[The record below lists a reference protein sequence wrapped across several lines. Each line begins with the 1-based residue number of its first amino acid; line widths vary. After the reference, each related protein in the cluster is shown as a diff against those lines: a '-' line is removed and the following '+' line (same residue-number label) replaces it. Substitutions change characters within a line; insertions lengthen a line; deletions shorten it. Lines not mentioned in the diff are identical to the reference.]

1 MKHFLRSMAAWLLLA
16 MATPSHACT
25 NLIVGKK
32 ASADGSVMITYN
44 ADVYCSYGYLRHYP
58 AAQHPKGTMRKLY
71 HYETNNY
78 LGEIPEAAY
87 TYNVMGQIN
96 EHQLSIMETTF
107 GGREELVDTTGL
119 MDYGELMYVTLQR
132 AKTAREA
139 ISVMTKLVEDY
150 GYQSEGE
157 SITIADPNEAWVL
170 EIIGKGPGK
179 KGAVWVAL
187 RLPDDCI
194 TAHANQ
200 ARITTFPLK
209 DKENCLYAKDV
220 IKVARE
226 HGWFSGK
233 DKDFSFRDAYAPL
246 DFGARRICEA
256 RVWSFFNHHCKGME
270 RYLPFVLGKDK
281 EFEEMP
287 WCVKPDAP
295 VSLHDLKMDM
305 RDHYEGTIMDM
316 TQDVGMGP
324 YEAPYRQ
331 TPLYFEVDSVK
342 YFNERPISTQQTGT
356 SYVAQLRSW
365 LPNHIGGVLWFGCDD
380 ANMLAYTPVYCCATA
395 VPKCY
400 DERTADAFHF
410 SMQSAF
416 WLQNCVANIIYARY
430 CQLFPE
436 LQTVRDGLE
445 ARFEQEQASVES
457 RAQGMAATEAVKM
470 LTAYTASTAQQ
481 MMDEWTK
488 LFERI
493 QVKYND
499 FAVKPEADGK
509 FKATPG
515 GVSVPLQRP
524 GYPQRFRH
532 LIVEKE
538 AARYSVPQ

>member
-1 MKHFLRSMAAWLLLA
+1 MKGTFKTLIALLL
-16 MATPSHACT
+16 MTSATTSPACT

-44 ADVYCSYGYLRHYP
+44 ADDYGSYGYLRHYP
-58 AAQHPKGTMRKLY
+58 AGHHPKGSMRKLY

-78 LGEIPEAAY
+78 LGEIPEAEY
-87 TYNVMGQIN
+87 TYNVVGQMN

-107 GGREELVDTTGL
+107 GGREELTDSTGL

-139 ISVMTKLVEDY
+139 ITVMTSLVETY

-170 EIIGKGPGK
+170 EIIGKGPGR

-220 IKVARE
+220 ITLARE
-226 HGWFSGK
+226 HGWFNGK
-233 DKDFSFRDAYAPL
+233 DKDFNFRDAYAPL
-246 DFGARRICEA
+246 DFSARRICEA
-256 RVWSFFNHHCKGME
+256 RVWSFFNHHCSGME
-270 RYLPFVLGKDK
+270 KYLPYVLGK
-281 EFEEMP
+281 EQTYEEMP
-287 WCVKPDAP
+287 WCIKPDAP
-295 VSLHDLKMDM
+295 VSLHALKMDM
-305 RDHYEGTIMDM
+305 RDHYEGTVMDM
-316 TQDVGMGP
+316 TKDVGMGA

-331 TPLYFEVDSVK
+331 TPLFFEVDSVR

-356 SYVAQLRSW
+356 TYVAQMRSW
-365 LPNHIGGVLWFGCDD
+365 LPNHVGGVLWFGCDD
-380 ANMLAYTPVYCCATA
+380 ANMLAYTPVYCCATR
-395 VPKCY
+395 VPHCY
-400 DERTADAFHF
+400 DEHTADAFHF

-430 CQLFPE
+430 NPLFTE
-436 LQTVRDGLE
+436 LQTVRDNLE
-445 ARFEQEQASVES
+445 QQFESQQERIEAQAKDIDT
-457 RAQGMAATEAVKM
+457 AAAVAL
-470 LTAYTASTAQQ
+470 LTRHTDQTANE
-481 MMDEWTK
+481 MMQAWTT
-488 LFERI
+488 LFERL

-509 FKATPG
+509 YKATPG

-524 GYPQRFRH
+524 GYPERFRR
-532 LIVEKE
+532 LIVTQE
-538 AARYSVPQ
+538 AERYRVP